1 MIPFPGTIN
10 PKNDAK
16 AISPLYHLRLLDVD
30 KYGFS
35 WYFLLNN

>member
-16 AISPLYHLRLLDVD
+16 AISPFYYLRRLDVN

-35 WYFLLNN
+35 